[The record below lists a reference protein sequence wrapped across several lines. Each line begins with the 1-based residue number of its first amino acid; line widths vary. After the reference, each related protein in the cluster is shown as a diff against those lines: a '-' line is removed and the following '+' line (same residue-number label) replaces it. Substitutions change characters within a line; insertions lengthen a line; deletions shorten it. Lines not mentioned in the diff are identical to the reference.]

1 MGAREI
7 TITVS
12 CSTKDGAFQ
21 VPVKLLRPL
30 TRSIDTDPSS
40 RLLAL
45 LCLFLSTLAA
55 APDAFSTLLLDTVTL
70 AIIVVL

>member
-1 MGAREI
+1 MGAQEI

-40 RLLAL
+40 LGTSVFVFVYFS
-45 LCLFLSTLAA
+45 CST
-55 APDAFSTLLLDTVTL
+55 
-70 AIIVVL
+70 